1 LLSLVM
7 STFFVHEAPAR
18 SDRGSFGA
26 TWRAIRHALRER
38 ETWLVAGFIFF
49 WTFSPSF
56 GPAFLFYQ
64 TDTLGFDQQFIGHLG
79 ALSSLAGVAGAF
91 FFLPPS
97 PPLPPP
103 PPPHPSPPL
112 PPHPAPPPR
121 PRSCLPPTAPGPPPP
136 PSPLSSAPRACP
148 PGCPPSPGP
157 PSPPRAMWGRLSSPS
172 SCPCTRGARGCRRRG
187 APASTTATAT

>member
-1 LLSLVM
+1 GHPLHPHGAGAGLHRRARRRPHGGKWQAPRADRRLPVRAVGRHHLRLRPRRRDRRLPRAPSPAARRPSPLRAPFPPLPRHFPPLSLVM

-18 SDRGSFGA
+18 SDSGSFGA

-79 ALSSLAGVAGAF
+79 ALS
-91 FFLPPS
+91 
-97 PPLPPP
+97 
-103 PPPHPSPPL
+103 
-112 PPHPAPPPR
+112 
-121 PRSCLPPTAPGPPPP
+121 
-136 PSPLSSAPRACP
+136 
-148 PGCPPSPGP
+148 
-157 PSPPRAMWGRLSSPS
+157 
-172 SCPCTRGARGCRRRG
+172 
-187 APASTTATAT
+187 